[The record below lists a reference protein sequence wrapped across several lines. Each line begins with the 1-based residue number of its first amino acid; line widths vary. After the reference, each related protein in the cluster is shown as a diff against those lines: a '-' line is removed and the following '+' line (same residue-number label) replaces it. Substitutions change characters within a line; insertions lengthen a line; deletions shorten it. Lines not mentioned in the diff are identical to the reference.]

1 MAFNVDCPR
10 HYLDPES
17 LAGFMQVDQ
26 VGWCIPVLFAC
37 IHSHAHTH
45 AHIEPAAPSVHCV
58 TIHIVHAYS
67 HTQDVRKLTANRRQ
81 IKAESYCLGKIVQK
95 KERVA
100 NEDDCESYG
109 VAPGETFWV
118 CAAVPLAPR

>member
-1 MAFNVDCPR
+1 MHPSAICMHTFTRTRTHTSNLP
-10 HYLDPES
+10 S
-17 LAGFMQVDQ
+17 LLCTAL
-26 VGWCIPVLFAC
+26 C
-37 IHSHAHTH
+37 
-45 AHIEPAAPSVHCV
+45 CV